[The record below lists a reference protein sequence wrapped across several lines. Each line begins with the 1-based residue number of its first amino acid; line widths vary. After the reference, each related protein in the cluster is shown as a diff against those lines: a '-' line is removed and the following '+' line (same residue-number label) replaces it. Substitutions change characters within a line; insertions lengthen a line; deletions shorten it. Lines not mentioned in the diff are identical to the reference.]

1 MIKKLRTSW
10 ERFTVSLKLSVKANR
25 NLLIA
30 VVVMALL
37 GFIFA
42 VSSCVGEE
50 NTGTTVNIFI
60 QIQSDSFSFF
70 GFLLKILIYYAF
82 FALLL
87 FLSACHFYFLCAS
100 FAEIA
105 IISFF
110 YSKGMIFTIM
120 FDGFTG
126 FAIVVFYMIPIALV
140 YLFTYFLAL
149 KDVYGIVGYDCN
161 RKRFSHINFYKR
173 QVFKCILKMLAW
185 NFVIDIILTI
195 LIAIIAA
202 VF

>member
-10 ERFTVSLKLSVKANR
+10 ERFTVSLKLSVRSNR

-30 VVVMALL
+30 VIIMAIL
-37 GFIFA
+37 GLIFA

-50 NTGTTVNIFI
+50 NTGSTVNIFI
-60 QIQSDSFSFF
+60 QIQNDNFSFF
-70 GFLLKILIYYAF
+70 GFLIRILVYYAL

-100 FAEIA
+100 FAGLA
-105 IISFF
+105 IVSFF
-110 YSKGMIFTIM
+110 YSKSMVFTIM
-120 FDGFTG
+120 FDGFAG
-126 FAIVVFYMIPIALV
+126 FAIVIFYMLPIALV

-149 KDVYGIVGYDCN
+149 KDIYGVVGFDCN

-173 QVFKCILKMLAW
+173 QVFKCIFKMLTW
-185 NFVIDIILTI
+185 NFIIDIILTI